1 MAAVT
6 AELTKPA
13 SFTVREDLSPNE
25 LSQRVG
31 VLKRFKEL
39 LKAQRD
45 RFRTYLEVLDK
56 QKDVIEQGSADDLI
70 RHVELEEKIVADIYA
85 IQKVIDPLED
95 MYHTAR
101 LKAPRGFDRTSGDE
115 VPDLKAALEGLKSEA
130 VARSERNKELL
141 SRRMIEL
148 RNEIKSLRSNPYLQ
162 RKPAYS
168 NAGTGG
174 RVDIKG

>member
-1 MAAVT
+1 MAA
-6 AELTKPA
+6 AELVKPV
-13 SFTVREDLSPNE
+13 SFTARQDLSPHE
-25 LSQRVG
+25 LSQRVA

-56 QKDVIEQGSADDLI
+56 QKDIIEQGSADDLI
-70 RHVELEEKIVADIYA
+70 QHVELEEKIVADIYA

-95 MYHTAR
+95 MYPR
-101 LKAPRGFDRTSGDE
+101 LKARRGFDRASVDE

-148 RNEIKSLRSNPYLQ
+148 RAEIKSLRSNPYLHRQ
-162 RKPAYS
+162 PSYS